1 MLFFN
6 RTPQAWVSGKN
17 PDSGEMPHGINH
29 ESTRMIWRQN
39 QIGTV
44 AKQSECGRPGR
55 GNARRW
61 QPVGNHGPIR
71 EDIEVVTS
79 AALSG
84 FGIFDGRFTQGGAS
98 LALGYPLSGFQPF

>member
-1 MLFFN
+1 
-6 RTPQAWVSGKN
+6 
-17 PDSGEMPHGINH
+17 
-29 ESTRMIWRQN
+29 MIWRQN

-98 LALGYPLSGFQPF
+98 LALGYPLSGFQPFWISGNSCNSRRGDSTGHRCARDGRTPASA